1 VARLNYIF
9 ESGLGS
15 ENDEYPEMKE
25 VKGGWVRERKYGKEG
40 SRGAVGIY
48 QDLILNTRQPS
59 GPPSPSLHDHT

>member
-1 VARLNYIF
+1 VPRLNYF
-9 ESGLGS
+9 LESFVGS
-15 ENDEYPEMKE
+15 QNVEYLDIKE

-59 GPPSPSLHDHT
+59 GPVT